1 MRHVSRTTVALLAAS
16 LALVGCGGS
25 DDASSTAG
33 DNAKEDAASATE
45 PLVHVDGTIKLDGD
59 TLTVTPAD
67 GSEPRSFSLGP
78 AVQKAEVLAASASGT
93 PARVTYRDG
102 EDVAAAV
109 TPAPAVGEGVQSYAG
124 SVVLVTSTKL
134 VIDGADGERSFDI
147 SGADAGAFDQAH
159 LADHKAQGEPIRVY
173 FRADAPLLGVAYED
187 A

>member
-1 MRHVSRTTVALLAAS
+1 MRHVSRTIVALLAAS
-16 LALVGCGGS
+16 LALAGCGGS
-25 DDASSTAG
+25 DDASSPA
-33 DNAKEDAASATE
+33 DDDPKRDAASATA

-59 TLTVTPAD
+59 TLTVTPKD
-67 GSEPRSFSLGP
+67 GSEPHSFSLGP
-78 AVQKAEVLAASASGT
+78 AVKKAEVLAVSASGA

-109 TPAPAVGEGVQSYAG
+109 TPAPAVGDGVQSYEG
-124 SVVLVTSTKL
+124 TVVLVSSAKL

-147 SGADAGAFDQAH
+147 SRADAGAFDQAH